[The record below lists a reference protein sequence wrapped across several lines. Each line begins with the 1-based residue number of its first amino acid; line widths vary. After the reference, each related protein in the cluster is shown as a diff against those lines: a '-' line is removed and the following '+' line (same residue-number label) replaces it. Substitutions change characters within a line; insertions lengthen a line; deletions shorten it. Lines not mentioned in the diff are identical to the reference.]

1 MAEGAPLLDVRAT
14 GEPAPLLDVRALR
27 VDYGA
32 VRALAG
38 VSFALARG
46 ESLALVGE
54 SGSGKSTLARALAG
68 LVRTTG
74 GTATLDGVELTGL
87 GRRGWRSVRR
97 RMQLVFQDPSA
108 SLDPRLRAGAIV
120 AEPLAVHGVAAGAAR
135 AARVAEL
142 LAQVGLDPMLAAR
155 YPHQLSGGQR
165 QRIGLARALALEPE
179 LLLLDEPVSS
189 LDVSVQ
195 AQILNLLLALRAER
209 RLAYLLI
216 AHQLGVVR
224 QLAERVAVLFAGRIV
239 EEAPTGALFDAPR
252 HPYTRALLAAA
263 PRALVGH
270 LPDPGRGGPGESPP
284 ATGCSFRNRCP
295 LAVARCA
302 AVEPPLR
309 EIAPGRRSACHRA
322 EDVA

>member
-1 MAEGAPLLDVRAT
+1 MSERALLEVR
-14 GEPAPLLDVRALR
+14 DLR

-32 VRALAG
+32 VRALDG
-38 VSFALARG
+38 VGLALARG

-68 LVRTTG
+68 LVPVAG
-74 GTATLDGVELTGL
+74 GTVTLDGVELTGL

-97 RMQLVFQDPSA
+97 RMQLVFQDPAA

-120 AEPLAVHGVAAGAAR
+120 AEPLAVHGLAPGPARAQRVAA
-135 AARVAEL
+135 L
-142 LAQVGLDPMLAAR
+142 LAQVGLDPALAGR

-165 QRIGLARALALEPE
+165 QRVGLARALALEPE

-195 AQILNLLLALRAER
+195 AQILNLLLDLRGAG

-239 EEAPTGALFDAPR
+239 EEAGTGALFESPL

-263 PRALVGH
+263 PRAEVGR
-270 LPDPGRGGPGESPP
+270 LPDPGRGGPGEAPLP
-284 ATGCSFRNRCP
+284 GGCAFRHRCP

-302 AVEPPLR
+302 AEAPPLR
-309 EIAPGRRSACHRA
+309 ALGAGRLSACHRA
-322 EDVA
+322 EDLRAG

>member
-1 MAEGAPLLDVRAT
+1 M
-14 GEPAPLLDVRALR
+14 
-27 VDYGA
+27 
-32 VRALAG
+32 
-38 VSFALARG
+38 
-46 ESLALVGE
+46 
-54 SGSGKSTLARALAG
+54 
-68 LVRTTG
+68 
-74 GTATLDGVELTGL
+74 
-87 GRRGWRSVRR
+87 RRGWRSVRR

-135 AARVAEL
+135 AARVAAL
-142 LAQVGLDPMLAAR
+142 LAQVGLDPLLAAR

-263 PRALVGH
+263 PRARVGH

-295 LAVARCA
+295 LAVAAGLCDRVAVMYAGRIVEEAPAGALFARPGHPYTEALLGCLPRLDAPLGTRLATIEGLPPRLLAPAAECTFAPRCA
-302 AVEPPLR
+302 RALPACRAGEPALAA
-309 EIAPGRRSACHRA
+309 EDGRRRRCILPLAA
-322 EDVA
+322 LGGGDG